1 MNLKIKGLVTGRED
15 DPRKQNNFLLGLHAE
30 ILACM
35 SCDQQAEKEITCKMM
50 GDNNKHAIW
59 APLLSSLLLITTFF
73 SKKWQFFTTG
83 GAKRN

>member
-1 MNLKIKGLVTGRED
+1 MNLKILGLVTGREE
-15 DPRKQNNFLLGLHAE
+15 DPRKQNNFLLGL
-30 ILACM
+30 
-35 SCDQQAEKEITCKMM
+35 QAEKEITRKMM